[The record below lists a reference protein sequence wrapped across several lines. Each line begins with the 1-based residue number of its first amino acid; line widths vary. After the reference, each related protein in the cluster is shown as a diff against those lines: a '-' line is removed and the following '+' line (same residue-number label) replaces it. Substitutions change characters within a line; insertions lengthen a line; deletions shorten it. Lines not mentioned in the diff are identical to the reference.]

1 MKRQA
6 TPEQKAARA
15 EKIGKMRTL
24 AALLGKMDEAQRQQI
39 IDTHP
44 ITTIEGRTLSPLN
57 QCMIAMQLPRATVT
71 GGFAQWIAAGRA
83 VRKGEHGACIWIPCK
98 SKGSEAAAPDATA
111 GEVSTDE
118 GRTRFTLGTVFDIAQ
133 TDPKESEVP
142 A

>member
-15 EKIGKMRTL
+15 AKIGKMRTL
-24 AALLGKMDEAQRQQI
+24 ASLIGKMDATQRQQI

-44 ITTIEGRTLSPLN
+44 IVTIEGRVLSPQN
-57 QCMIAMQLPRATVT
+57 QCMVAMQLPTATVV
-71 GGFAQWIAAGRA
+71 GGFRQWITAGRC
-83 VRKGEHGACIWIPCK
+83 VRKGEHGACIWIPL
-98 SKGSEAAAPDATA
+98 GSDKASESVESDP
-111 GEVSTDE
+111 GEGTGE
-118 GRTRFTLGTVFDIAQ
+118 RCGFTLATIFDIAQ